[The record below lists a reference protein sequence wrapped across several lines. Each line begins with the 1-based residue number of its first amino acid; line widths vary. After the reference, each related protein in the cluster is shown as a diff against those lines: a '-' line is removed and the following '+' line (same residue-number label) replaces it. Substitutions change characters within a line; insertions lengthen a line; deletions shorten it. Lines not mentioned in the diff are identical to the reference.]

1 MHKLK
6 IAFNKRFD
14 AFVNKRS
21 KAERKR
27 MKAISFAILKAYVK
41 KKRQDRRETT
51 MALFCGEK
59 LDFLKMRRMFRSL
72 KVFAD
77 WQKNWVKVVR
87 ANFRLKKAKACFKQI
102 YLSALKNKIKRAKLL
117 QTLNVYFTQIKLF
130 SIETKKLSAYYKSR
144 VY

>member
-1 MHKLK
+1 
-6 IAFNKRFD
+6 
-14 AFVNKRS
+14 
-21 KAERKR
+21 
-27 MKAISFAILKAYVK
+27 
-41 KKRQDRRETT
+41 
-51 MALFCGEK
+51 
-59 LDFLKMRRMFRSL
+59 MFRSL

-102 YLSALKNKIKRAKLL
+102 YLSALNNKIKRAKLL

-130 SIETKKLSAYYKSR
+130 SIETKKLSASYKSR